1 MQVEVFALGMLQTNC
16 YILWQEGRSDCVI
29 IDPGQNDAKIME
41 KVRSLG
47 KQVAGILL
55 THGHFDHVG
64 GVRALAEET
73 GCPVYIHAEEL
84 SLPQNITAGPLYYT
98 HLYEETVSLAG
109 MDFYVMHTP
118 GHTPGSVCL
127 FSADAVFAGDTLFA
141 GTCGRTDLPGSSPTD
156 MAASLKKLRAY
167 PGNCT
172 VYSGHGWPTT
182 LEEER
187 KNNPYMR

>member
-1 MQVEVFALGMLQTNC
+1 MQIEVFPLGMLQTNC
-16 YILWQEGRSDCVI
+16 YLLWQEGRQDCVVV
-29 IDPGQNDAKIME
+29 DPGHTDSRLTDRIAA
-41 KVRSLG
+41 LG
-47 KQVAGILL
+47 KQLAGILL

-98 HLYEETVSLAG
+98 HLYDETVSLGG

-127 FSADAVFAGDTLFA
+127 FAGDKVFSGDTLFA
-141 GTCGRTDLPGSSPTD
+141 GTCGRTDLPGSAPED
-156 MAASLKKLRAY
+156 MEQSLKKLASY
-167 PGNCT
+167 PGNCI
-172 VYSGHGWPTT
+172 VYPGHADPTT

-187 KNNPYMR
+187 KSNPYMR